1 MINVDKKG
9 PWKDRAICFGNLFPL
24 CVCYLSQQKIK
35 RPWSP
40 ILRKQRCVT
49 WPLIIKTKELTFKI
63 LTWSWLLGLEGGLSL
78 RWPCLVGLSRLVH
91 TCRKR
96 TGSDLQRLRVLS
108 LTSIDPPREGGFV
121 RAMPLYPICWLA
133 ETGEKKAGCM
143 HIVLWHMKNSFSAHF
158 KEKFWS
164 YIFLVTENN
173 YCMYNSL
180 LVAMVH
186 RKKDFLMGRG
196 RGREVWKR
204 ICRNRALS
212 FVFNR

>member
-9 PWKDRAICFGNLFPL
+9 PWKDQAICFGNLFPL
-24 CVCYLSQQKIK
+24 CVCYLSPQKIK

-40 ILRKQRCVT
+40 ILRKHRCVT

-108 LTSIDPPREGGFV
+108 LTSIDPPREKGFV

-133 ETGEKKAGCM
+133 ETGEKKDGFM
-143 HIVLWHMKNSFSAHF
+143 HIVLYEKFDVSYPKFKFDIYRIWHMKNSFSAHYT
-158 KEKFWS
+158 EKVWS
-164 YIFLVTENN
+164 YIYF
-173 YCMYNSL
+173 
-180 LVAMVH
+180 
-186 RKKDFLMGRG
+186 
-196 RGREVWKR
+196 
-204 ICRNRALS
+204 
-212 FVFNR
+212 